1 LKINILDDIN
11 TSILEFLED
20 ANKNINI
27 NPLNYVSEVIFE
39 DFLEKF

>member
-20 ANKNINI
+20 PNKDIDI
-27 NPLNYVSEVIFE
+27 SPLNYVSQVIFE